1 MYQPGADTNEYVIT
15 RRKKMF
21 ALIKREIEDSMMF
34 YLLAVLLAGLT
45 AAFILMCTFYN
56 ESEEL
61 WRILFILFLVPLG
74 AGLIGVS
81 ALGSSQMYSDR
92 TKKISSFLSTLAVTR
107 RRLFAAKVIA
117 GWLVVFLLLVPVIIA
132 AAIMVSRLIVPV
144 PAVWEI
150 FGDIALVILLVYFAG
165 YSIGLLVGWNKGR
178 SNPVWMVFVLLV
190 IFLPFVLVKGL
201 GAEAVVLLVLFNIA
215 SLIRGWQKFAKASF

>member
-1 MYQPGADTNEYVIT
+1 
-15 RRKKMF
+15 MF
-21 ALIKREIEDSMMF
+21 ALIKREIEDNMMF
-34 YLLAVLLAGLT
+34 YLLAALLAGL
-45 AAFILMCTFYN
+45 AVAFILMCTFYN
-56 ESEEL
+56 ESKEFL
-61 WRILFILFLVPLG
+61 GIWFIVFLVPVG

-81 ALGSSQMYSDR
+81 ALGSSQMYCDR

-107 RRLFAAKVIA
+107 WRLFVAKVIA

-132 AAIMVSRLIVPV
+132 MAVMVSRLIIPV

-165 YSIGLLVGWNKGR
+165 YSIGLLVGWSKGR
-178 SNPVWMVFVLLV
+178 FNPVWMVFVLLV

-201 GAEAVVLLVLFNIA
+201 GTEAVVLLVLFNIA